1 MPKVVAILCRSW
13 WSYSPVDPDLFSRIY
28 HVFNLAEGLAWC
40 ALAALVLRR
49 YFRHR
54 RSHAEIAYSLAFAA
68 FGASDFREA
77 YALQTWLI
85 LAKFINLVCLV
96 LLRATVIRRFYPD
109 SKTY

>member
-1 MPKVVAILCRSW
+1 MPKVAAILCRSW
-13 WSYSPVDPDLFSRIY
+13 WSNSPIDPELFSQIY

-54 RSHAEIAYSLAFAA
+54 HSHVEIAYSLAFAA

-77 YALQTWLI
+77 YAL
-85 LAKFINLVCLV
+85 
-96 LLRATVIRRFYPD
+96 
-109 SKTY
+109 